1 MEDNFIKKFEKF
13 YTKNKTYYDKIG
25 DIDIQGFNFDFNT
38 FTNMID
44 KTYVDTSFQRDGG
57 WDEERQFE
65 FLSLFKTLGS
75 MLCPIYICQIESCY
89 KNAEDEETKS
99 YFFELMNKGYTW
111 LSVDGNNRSI
121 SINLSKSIMSTD
133 KMITISIIKKI
144 KKSSLP
150 MIFNFLNNSLG
161 QSSQTM
167 RNTLSYYLTTEVVK
181 ITKSLKSVYLFVKSK
196 KAINSKSHEEMI
208 TRCLMIC
215 DNYNKNKNIL
225 KEDEL
230 YKIGL
235 TKTTMNRFAKSNSD
249 KLILH
254 KETIRMTTSILER
267 MDRMLLKE
275 KSLISELKNGG
286 QVYFLNLFMILL
298 FKYRTEKIDESEL
311 LKVFIKSEL
320 LLRRT
325 DSSYMSDCREN
336 GKRCVGD
343 RFSKILGTVV
353 ELEKMFLPMELA
365 V

>member
-1 MEDNFIKKFEKF
+1 
-13 YTKNKTYYDKIG
+13 
-25 DIDIQGFNFDFNT
+25 
-38 FTNMID
+38 
-44 KTYVDTSFQRDGG
+44 
-57 WDEERQFE
+57 
-65 FLSLFKTLGS
+65 
-75 MLCPIYICQIESCY
+75 MLLY
-89 KNAEDEETKS
+89 
-99 YFFELMNKGYTW
+99 L
-111 LSVDGNNRSI
+111 
-121 SINLSKSIMSTD
+121 
-133 KMITISIIKKI
+133 
-144 KKSSLP
+144 
-150 MIFNFLNNSLG
+150 
-161 QSSQTM
+161 
-167 RNTLSYYLTTEVVK
+167 TLSTFALAV
-181 ITKSLKSVYLFVKSK
+181 LLL
-196 KAINSKSHEEMI
+196 AN
-208 TRCLMIC
+208 
-215 DNYNKNKNIL
+215 NYNKNKNIL